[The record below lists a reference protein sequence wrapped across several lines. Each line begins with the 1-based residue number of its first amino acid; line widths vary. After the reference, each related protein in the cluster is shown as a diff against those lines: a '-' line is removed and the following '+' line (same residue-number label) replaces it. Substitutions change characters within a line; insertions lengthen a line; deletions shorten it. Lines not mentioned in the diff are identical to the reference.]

1 MNFQPDSPPV
11 PGQSCRVVEKT
22 PELDDFL
29 QQLDDKLRRRNERL
43 TERLLA
49 WAELLDAAGWCV
61 ALIPPDA
68 DPWLGERATRDLQTR
83 GAFPTNRVEL
93 LEVLQQLPA
102 AVRHLDGE
110 GAQVW
115 SGEPAKGALP
125 GPIVSLTV
133 RETEV
138 LGWLRGGKTSPE
150 IAIILGC
157 ATRTVETHVA
167 NLYRKLGV
175 RSRSRAILSNPQ
187 PRA

>member
-1 MNFQPDSPPV
+1 MNLRLRSTPV
-11 PGQSCRVVEKT
+11 PGQPRLAEEET
-22 PELDDFL
+22 PACGGFL

-43 TERLLA
+43 MERLLA

-61 ALIPPDA
+61 ALFPPGA
-68 DPWLGERATRDLQTR
+68 APWLGEGATRDLKTR
-83 GAFPTNRVEL
+83 GKIPANRAEL
-93 LEVLQQLPA
+93 IEALKQLPA

-110 GAQVW
+110 VAQVW
-115 SGEPAKGALP
+115 SGEPAGDAVP
-125 GPIVSLTV
+125 TPSTGLTA

-138 LGWLRGGKTSPE
+138 LDWLRQGKTGPE

-175 RSRSRAILSNPQ
+175 RSRSMAILSKRK
-187 PRA
+187 PRN

>member
-1 MNFQPDSPPV
+1 MNFHPRSTPV
-11 PGQSCRVVEKT
+11 PEQPCLVAEGATERG
-22 PELDDFL
+22 DFL

-61 ALIPPDA
+61 ALIPPGA
-68 DPWLGERATRDLQTR
+68 DPWLGERATRDLQIR
-83 GAFPTNRVEL
+83 GAIPTNRAEL
-93 LEVLQQLPA
+93 LDVLQQLPS
-102 AVRHLDGE
+102 AVRHLNSE

-115 SGEPAKGALP
+115 SGEPAEGAVSA
-125 GPIVSLTV
+125 PIVSLTS

-138 LGWLRGGKTSPE
+138 LGWLRQGKTGPE

-175 RSRSRAILSNPQ
+175 RSRSKAILSNPQ